1 MESNMRPESQVVRR
15 INSWAR
21 CIVLIETGE
30 PVELVHL
37 EELDGKS
44 RAFIELPSGI
54 RTYVPEAALTNRLAR
69 LADSSLTLAGV
80 AIAGV
85 LLGYT
90 LGLPAAD
97 HLASTEQAPAVVRS
111 VDG

>member
-1 MESNMRPESQVVRR
+1 MESNMRSESEVIRR
-15 INSWAR
+15 FHNWAR
-21 CIVLIETGE
+21 RIVLIETGE
-30 PVELVHL
+30 PVELIHI
-37 EELDGKS
+37 EELDSES

-69 LADSSLTLAGV
+69 LGDSSLTLAGV
-80 AIAGV
+80 AVAGV

-90 LGLPAAD
+90 LGVAPAD
-97 HLASTEQAPAVVRS
+97 NLASTDQAPAMVRS

>member
-1 MESNMRPESQVVRR
+1 MESNMRPESQIVHRL
-15 INSWAR
+15 SKWAR

-30 PVELVHL
+30 PVDLVHV
-37 EELDGKS
+37 EEFDGES

-69 LADSSLTLAGV
+69 LGDSSLTLASV

-90 LGLPAAD
+90 LGLAPAD
-97 HLASTEQAPAVVRS
+97 NLASTQETSPRVQS

>member
-1 MESNMRPESQVVRR
+1 MEPNMRPESQVVRR
-15 INSWAR
+15 FNNWAR
-21 CIVLIETGE
+21 CLVLIETGE

-37 EELDGKS
+37 EERDGKS

-69 LADSSLTLAGV
+69 LGDSSLTLAGV

-90 LGLPAAD
+90 LGLPEAD
-97 HLASTEQAPAVVRS
+97 HLASTEQTPAVVQS

>member
-15 INSWAR
+15 FNNWAR

-69 LADSSLTLAGV
+69 LADSSVTLAGV

-97 HLASTEQAPAVVRS
+97 HLASTEPAPSVVRS

>member
-1 MESNMRPESQVVRR
+1 MRPESQVVRR
-15 INSWAR
+15 FHNWAR

-80 AIAGV
+80 ALAGM

-90 LGLPAAD
+90 LGLPAVD
-97 HLASTEQAPAVVRS
+97 HLASSGQAPSVARS

>member
-1 MESNMRPESQVVRR
+1 MRPESQVVRR
-15 INSWAR
+15 FHNWAR
-21 CIVLIETGE
+21 RIVLIETGE
-30 PVELVHL
+30 PVELIHL

-80 AIAGV
+80 AIAGM

-97 HLASTEQAPAVVRS
+97 HLASSGEPHGVTRS